1 MNGNYWKRYA
11 KRSHSR
17 AGRPVGRKGNRTS
30 YKANKARVRRH
41 LDRILRDCEA

>member
-1 MNGNYWKRYA
+1 VNGNYWKRYA
-11 KRSHSR
+11 KRGYDFS
-17 AGRPVGRKGNRTS
+17 GCKKGRKGNRTS